1 MKAVHSFVALL
12 SLAAFAVSSTLP
24 SGGVVSSSCAA
35 GARVLIDTRTV
46 TVAGH
51 EIQVSTK
58 ACSGNSIA
66 SRSFEKRQ
74 TVACGQATT
83 LECAVGPAAAPV
95 PADCAALQAALPAF
109 VASQPSN
116 FFVVAPQT
124 VEELTLGTCLYAWI
138 NDNAVGGVTLEG
150 CWTDV
155 ETFGSILT
163 PGCIAVGQN
172 AAIAFPTTAVAND
185 AWIFEFVCC
194 LWEEYR
200 TNRDLI

>member
-1 MKAVHSFVALL
+1 MKTALSFVALL
-12 SLAAFAVSSTLP
+12 SLAALAVASTLP
-24 SGGVVSSSCAA
+24 SGGVVSTSCAA
-35 GARVLIDTRTV
+35 GARVLIETRNV
-46 TVAGH
+46 TVGEH

-58 ACSGNSIA
+58 ACSPNIIT

-83 LECAVGPAAAPV
+83 LECAVSPVAAPLA
-95 PADCAALQAALPAF
+95 ADCNALQAALPAF
-109 VASQPSN
+109 VATQPA

-124 VEELTLGTCLYAWI
+124 VEEVSLGTCQYAWI

-163 PGCIAVGQN
+163 PGCIGAGQS
-172 AAIAFPTTAVAND
+172 AGIAFPTTAVAND
-185 AWIFEFVCC
+185 AWIFEV
-194 LWEEYR
+194 LHS
-200 TNRDLI
+200 